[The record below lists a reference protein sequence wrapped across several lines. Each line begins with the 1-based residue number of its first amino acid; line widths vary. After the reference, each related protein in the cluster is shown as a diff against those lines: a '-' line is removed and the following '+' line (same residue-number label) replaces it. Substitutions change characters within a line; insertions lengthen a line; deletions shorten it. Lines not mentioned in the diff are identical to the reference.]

1 MDRQLVNEPN
11 VKTRNRKPMRPN
23 PVTPWELRIGDLRVY
38 YWVRNE
44 LESVVTIL
52 AIGVKKRNEVRVGGE
67 RLKL

>member
-1 MDRQLVNEPN
+1 
-11 VKTRNRKPMRPN
+11 
-23 PVTPWELRIGDLRVY
+23 
-38 YWVRNE
+38 VRNE